1 MTKLTIAK
9 VSVTAN
15 IDTINTKQ
23 TKAGNPYFE
32 ILIIDNVSDGQY
44 PTKATYRAFVK
55 GAKETPTVCPY
66 NVGDLIDIDAKH
78 PVTKNEKINDKYES
92 LIDCEW
98 RAKIE
103 LIEKAPVVDA
113 THDDHS
119 SIASDDIP
127 F

>member
-1 MTKLTIAK
+1 MTKLTMAK

-15 IDTINTKQ
+15 IDIINKKQ

-44 PTKATYRAFVK
+44 SKKAIYRAFVN
-55 GAKETPTVCPY
+55 GDKENPEVCPY
-66 NVGDLIDIDAKH
+66 NVGDLVDIDAKH
-78 PVTKNEKINDKYES
+78 PLSKSDKINDKYES

-119 SIASDDIP
+119 SIASDDMP